1 MSVLGSELT
10 DDLLTLALIA
20 GVSVSAL
27 SLVVLVVERSTR
39 RRPPPPATPALAP
52 GVVATPQ
59 SAVALARAR
68 AVEAAARQRIDHA
81 VGATPAAGTAGTVTD
96 TVTGAP
102 SGPPTPGRPAGRST
116 APADGAHPSAEP
128 TIEEVRDLV
137 DHLLR
142 TNPRF
147 LAEVI
152 TRWIHVEPTDSER
165 ST

>member
-1 MSVLGSELT
+1 VSVLGSELT

-39 RRPPPPATPALAP
+39 RRPPPTATPALAP

-68 AVEAAARQRIDHA
+68 AVEAAARERVDHA
-81 VGATPAAGTAGTVTD
+81 HVTTPVAGTVAG

-116 APADGAHPSAEP
+116 APTDGARPSTEP